1 MSLQEYFTVALL
13 KCHLVKPSLVSL
25 LSLLPGIP
33 WPSCLTEWVPCIL
46 TAHVQA
52 VTCSSLGVL
61 ESGQDCGVRQAG
73 ESGVYHL
80 PAMEPWRTGSQFMS
94 SSPALGLAE
103 RRWAGNATWAKE
115 RIHDWFCEA
124 PLLLCWKGETM
135 IHSNTISCR
144 TWQRP
149 DPQQVHG
156 KHLLKAQIQ
165 KQLDDPS
172 SVSVGVSPELWSP
185 RQKSLCI
192 KGDNCNY
199 YWRWPVI
206 HN

>member
-1 MSLQEYFTVALL
+1 MPPCKAFSGLSLVPSPRDTLAQLPYRMGPLHPNSSCTS
-13 KCHLVKPSLVSL
+13 CHLLR
-25 LSLLPGIP
+25 PG
-33 WPSCLTEWVPCIL
+33 SAWVRTGL
-46 TAHVQA
+46 RSQT
-52 VTCSSLGVL
+52 GW
-61 ESGQDCGVRQAG
+61 

-80 PAMEPWRTGSQFMS
+80 PAMEPWRTGSQFIS

-103 RRWAGNATWAKE
+103 RRRAGIATWAKE
-115 RIHDWFCEA
+115 WIHDWFCEA

-135 IHSNTISCR
+135 IHSSTISCR

-172 SVSVGVSPELWSP
+172 SVSIGVSPELWSP